1 MVMRNGYI
9 AEDGTMFDDLSHC
22 VHYEHTMGIS
32 EYDKIFGKSVEK
44 TAKEVISFFHSSTVL
59 LRKGEDSDY
68 NDIIRRARVHDSLCD
83 GVGLVVGKGDIFF
96 LRDDGV
102 MRRKWTG
109 VLFMNKPCPLFKRLL
124 VKKG

>member
-68 NDIIRRARVHDSLCD
+68 NDIIRRARVHDSLNE
-83 GVGLVVGKGDIFF
+83 GVGLVGAKGDIFY

-102 MRRKWTG
+102 KAICDYVEKLEKELEETKRK
-109 VLFMNKPCPLFKRLL
+109 LAL
-124 VKKG
+124 VKG